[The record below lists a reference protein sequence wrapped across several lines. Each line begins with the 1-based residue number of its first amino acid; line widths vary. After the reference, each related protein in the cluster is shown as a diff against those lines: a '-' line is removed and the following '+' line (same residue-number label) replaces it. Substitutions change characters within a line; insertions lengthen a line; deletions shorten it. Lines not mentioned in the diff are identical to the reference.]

1 MGLLFSD
8 VGDDQQAALMQNM
21 SVGVTW
27 QFRYMRL
34 RWLVISI
41 ICFFAGGLAA
51 SVIDYFIFNSTEYKG
66 LFDLLINRLTGG

>member
-21 SVGVTW
+21 SVGMTW

-34 RWLVISI
+34 RWFVISVLAFI
-41 ICFFAGGLAA
+41 AGGLAA
-51 SVIDYFIFNSTEYKG
+51 SIIDYFVVTSSDNNG
-66 LFDLLINRLTGG
+66 LFGILINRWF